1 MNHNDAKKQISRWKL
16 QIDIVSKQGVFLKLT
31 LIAFIEYLIGK
42 IKQMINIFIYPPGVK
57 IT

>member
-1 MNHNDAKKQISRWKL
+1 MKHWNKKRKKRKL
-16 QIDIVSKQGVFLKLT
+16 QIEIVSKQGVFLKLT